1 MSSSAGATGEL
12 QERVR
17 ATVDAWNA
25 HDGAAVAERM
35 TEDAVYVN
43 LGLGERLEGR
53 AAVREYVDRLAT
65 TFSSDYRLEV
75 GTVVGDDE
83 TVAVEWTMTGTN
95 DGADPQTGLP
105 ATGQRFRI
113 AGVTVSRMRDDQ
125 AAESRVYWNLAD
137 YLQQV
142 GLMPAPATSSSA

>member
-1 MSSSAGATGEL
+1 MSSSAGSGEL
-12 QERVR
+12 QERVQ
-17 ATVDAWNA
+17 VGIDAWNA
-25 HDGAAVAERM
+25 HDGAAVVERM
-35 TEDAVYVN
+35 TEDVVYIN
-43 LGLGERLEGR
+43 LGVGQRLEGR

-83 TVAVEWTMTGTN
+83 TVAIEWTMTGTN

-113 AGVTVSRMRDDQ
+113 AGVSISRMRDDHV
-125 AAESRVYWNLAD
+125 AESRVYWNLAD

>member
-1 MSSSAGATGEL
+1 MSSSAGGTGEL
-12 QERVR
+12 RERVQ
-17 ATVDAWNA
+17 AAFDAWNV
-25 HDGAAVAERM
+25 HDAAAVVERM

-65 TFSSDYRLEV
+65 TFSSDYRLEI
-75 GTVVGDDE
+75 GLVVGDDE
-83 TVAVEWTMTGTN
+83 SVATEWTMTGTN
-95 DGADPQTGLP
+95 DGADPQSGLP

-113 AGVTVSRMRDDQ
+113 PGVTISRMRDGQ
-125 AAESRVYWNLAD
+125 VAESRVYWNLAD

-142 GLMPAPATSSSA
+142 GLMPAPASSSTA